1 MPQIV
6 VGAGFI
12 AWAVAVAAVAVPRPQ
27 LARALL
33 ASLFALMGL
42 VNLVAALT
50 DPGVYQDAY
59 GATAW
64 IPAYRDVI
72 NGFWAANDAVL
83 VLLSAAAQLLLA
95 AAVMTRG
102 RVRTVGLVGMVVFL
116 VLVAPTAKDNL
127 INLVFAL
134 GAVLLIRSERLA
146 RRAAAEPA
154 VEQPE
159 SVPGDL
165 DALESDPVDVPT
177 TDSELV
183 VEVREPAE
191 ALR

>member
-95 AAVMTRG
+95 AAVMTTRS
-102 RVRTVGLVGMVVFL
+102 RTC
-116 VLVAPTAKDNL
+116 A
-127 INLVFAL
+127 
-134 GAVLLIRSERLA
+134 
-146 RRAAAEPA
+146 
-154 VEQPE
+154 
-159 SVPGDL
+159 
-165 DALESDPVDVPT
+165 
-177 TDSELV
+177 
-183 VEVREPAE
+183 
-191 ALR
+191 

>member
-1 MPQIV
+1 MPEIV
-6 VGAGFI
+6 VGDGFI
-12 AWAVAVAAVAVPRPQ
+12 AWAVVVAAVAVPRPQ

-146 RRAAAEPA
+146 RRATAEPA
-154 VEQPE
+154 VEQLE